1 MIKNLGGVFG
11 RNPTFNNVEVEGDL
25 TVEGSIIG
33 TVVVDAGTLTGA
45 TLANNVVNSS
55 LTSVGTLANLTVT
68 NTISGSINGNA
79 ATATSASTATT
90 AGTVT
95 TAAQPTITSVGT
107 LTGLT
112 VSTAI
117 AGSVTGS
124 SDTVTNPNLTGEV
137 TTSGLNATVANSAVI
152 GKIITG
158 YVSGAGTVAATDT
171 ILQAIQKLNGN
182 AGAGIA
188 LPVSI
193 ANGGTGQTTAKNAL
207 DALLPSQTGKSGY
220 FLQSNGVSPLW
231 NVLASDASTLEGT
244 TLKSTVVNSSL
255 TSVGTLT
262 NLSVANTIVGNVNTA
277 SQLLNTRAITL
288 GGEASGAT
296 NFDGSSNVTITTL
309 IPLLDGGNY

>member
-25 TVEGSIIG
+25 TVDGSIIG
-33 TVVVDAGTLTGA
+33 TVA
-45 TLANNVVNSS
+45 
-55 LTSVGTLANLTVT
+55 
-68 NTISGSINGNA
+68 I
-79 ATATSASTATT
+79 AST
-90 AGTVT
+90 V
-95 TAAQPTITSVGT
+95 
-107 LTGLT
+107 L
-112 VSTAI
+112 
-117 AGSVTGS
+117 
-124 SDTVTNPNLTGEV
+124 NPNLTGEV
-137 TTSGLNATVANSAVI
+137 TTSGLTATVTNSAVI

-182 AGAGIA
+182 AGAAIT

-193 ANGGTGQTTAKNAL
+193 ANGGTGQTTAKSSL
-207 DALLPSQTGKSGY
+207 DALLPSQAGKSGY
-220 FLQSNGVSPLW
+220 VLQSNGVSHLW
-231 NVLASDASTLEGT
+231 NIFAADADALEGI

-262 NLSVANTIVGNVNTA
+262 SLSVANTIVGNVNTA

-288 GGEASGAT
+288 GGEASGTT